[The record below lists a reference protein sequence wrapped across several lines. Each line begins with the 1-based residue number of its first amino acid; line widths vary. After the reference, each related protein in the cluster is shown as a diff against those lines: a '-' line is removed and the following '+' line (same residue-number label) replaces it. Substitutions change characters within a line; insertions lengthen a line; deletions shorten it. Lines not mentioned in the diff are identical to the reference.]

1 MNFFSLALISATL
14 SVSSAFAG
22 GCGPFAT
29 DDLNAYRFGDAAV
42 ESNVLTETNTANPQ
56 MLQIQAAFQVTN
68 ASDAFSIAWHGALDQ
83 VDFVVNGQRYRAITA
98 QIDPDSVFADVG
110 AVFEGSS
117 TKIVARVENAT
128 LVDCQ

>member
-1 MNFFSLALISATL
+1 M
-14 SVSSAFAG
+14 
-22 GCGPFAT
+22 
-29 DDLNAYRFGDAAV
+29 
-42 ESNVLTETNTANPQ
+42 
-56 MLQIQAAFQVTN
+56 
-68 ASDAFSIAWHGALDQ
+68 
-83 VDFVVNGQRYRAITA
+83 DFVVNGQRYRAITA